1 MPWFSGSTVNDGS
14 VSLQQVQ
21 SKVRTTDEFM
31 SVLGLEFEQPKAS
44 VNVGRSTDVA
54 STKSI
59 DRSAG
64 IDTEI
69 QDHDMDDL
77 IGLVAHDLW
86 R

>member
-1 MPWFSGSTVNDGS
+1 MPLFSGAASNVGS

-21 SKVRTTDEFM
+21 ANVRTKDDFM
-31 SVLGLEFEQPKAS
+31 SVLGLAFEQPKAS
-44 VNVGRSTDVA
+44 VSVGRSTDVA

-64 IDTEI
+64 IETEI